1 MGEKEIII
9 FVLVVM
15 VFFSL
20 QAMALEAGG
29 EYEFLITGLWNEG
42 SFESEV
48 YENARESFPPIG
60 SKVITPDGGGRV
72 TGINIFK
79 QAVNVELKESKI
91 VKEYKCDELVTKVV
105 KPDNGTIGED
115 ANWNGDEN
123 QRFDE

>member
-48 YENARESFPPIG
+48 YETLDLELFL
-60 SKVITPDGGGRV
+60 PDIRG
-72 TGINIFK
+72 NE
-79 QAVNVELKESKI
+79 VNYAFRIDNPMQDLLVEGEAT
-91 VKEYKCDELVTKVV
+91 YFTK
-105 KPDNGTIGED
+105 KLYLRH
-115 ANWNGDEN
+115 
-123 QRFDE
+123 RFE